1 MYTTEDLQN
10 ASALKPEVIQID
22 GSFDPDASRRA
33 ALAVDGRIWI
43 KALGDPDK
51 LVAEGRMKEAID
63 PLLAHGASIIET
75 DHPAAVIAY
84 LKSIG
89 RR

>member
-1 MYTTEDLQN
+1 
-10 ASALKPEVIQID
+10 
-22 GSFDPDASRRA
+22 
-33 ALAVDGRIWI
+33 
-43 KALGDPDK
+43 
-51 LVAEGRMKEAID
+51 
-63 PLLAHGASIIET
+63 LLAHGASMIQT